1 MHDIKKLFWNIL
13 GFVCL
18 GMAYVGIVTPGIPF
32 SIFLVGAAYSFARGS
47 KRMEDWLYNH
57 RLFGP
62 FLINWEHKKVFPQK
76 AKYLMIA
83 MMLSSLIIMYITLPV
98 KAVIYTAI
106 TMAVIAVWTCR
117 FPGSVEEWQR
127 RKDAGEKIGWLK

>member
-1 MHDIKKLFWNIL
+1 
-13 GFVCL
+13 
-18 GMAYVGIVTPGIPF
+18 MAYVGVVTPGIPF
-32 SIFLVGAAYSFARGS
+32 SIFLVGSAYFFARSS
-47 KRMEDWLYNH
+47 KKMENWLYNH

-62 FLINWEHKKVFPQK
+62 FLINWEYKKVFPQR

-83 MMLSSLIIMYITLPV
+83 MMLSSLIIMYITLPA

-106 TMAVIAVWTCR
+106 TMILVAVWAWR

-127 RKDAGEKIGWLK
+127 RKDEGEKIGWLK